1 VGGMAWPVRV
11 HIDAVEKTITMRAAV
26 QMLDG
31 VDIVALAE
39 LQPLI
44 KEKAVGINIKIVD
57 DMMTDTLTCRYQT
70 PLPQRLFFRA
80 ITVFAN
86 NFGDAIELDRDRLVF
101 KDTRERKQ

>member
-1 VGGMAWPVRV
+1 
-11 HIDAVEKTITMRAAV
+11 
-26 QMLDG
+26 
-31 VDIVALAE
+31 
-39 LQPLI
+39 
-44 KEKAVGINIKIVD
+44 
-57 DMMTDTLTCRYQT
+57 MTDTLTCRYQT